1 MITFRQNIVLFF
13 ILFFSL
19 NFLFAQD
26 YNSVVNKRRDQWH
39 GFIHQRFYVSNEIR
53 NDSVAFFKEV
63 EKLRKVAT
71 DAGDKQLMLEADFL
85 KYNFLSSRD
94 YPFYLEEI
102 NLLKDEVNAS
112 GIKQLQARIYQA
124 IGLHYFYEAKDYA
137 MAVEKIGQSYVFIQ
151 NLTQADLPDKQ
162 ELLYNIAFMYYQV
175 DYYNAAL
182 EYISLAENEPTKSYY
197 PQLRLLLLN
206 LKGIIYKNK
215 EDWDNA
221 ILTFNKVY
229 ENALNEK
236 EKTWQR
242 VAKNNLAEIYYRQNS
257 FKNALQNLNWTLEA
271 NDNQEIIEILLKK
284 NKLLA
289 LIYIKTNNIEGFS
302 KAVEEIEQLLVSVT
316 NKDEIN
322 RFDQLLHLRA
332 YSKKIKGDYE
342 QAYVLMDSALMM
354 TQREHT
360 IKNTELIERY
370 SYKEAIQKYNHEKS
384 ALENQKKTNIIVW
397 IGAISIVILLI
408 IIFITLIQKQKLLH
422 KQKKVRLELEK
433 QLIKNELENA
443 SEKLK
448 EITLS
453 LLEKN
458 EQIQQIQ
465 KELELIGNDKVKD
478 NDSKERVAYL
488 NSLLSRSIITPDR
501 WLQFKRA
508 FENVHKN
515 FIENLKIKMP
525 ELTESEIRYIV
536 LRKLNLTSKEI
547 ASILGIQFDTVR
559 LYKYRIKK
567 KCDIDD
573 EVLEDIISGL

>member
-102 NLLKDEVNAS
+102 NLLKDEINAS

-221 ILTFNKVY
+221 ILTFNEVY
-229 ENALNEK
+229 ENALSKKK
-236 EKTWQR
+236 ETWQR
-242 VAKNNLAEIYYRQNS
+242 VAQNNLAEIYYRQNS
-257 FKNALQNLNWTLEA
+257 FKNALRHLNWTLEA

-284 NKLLA
+284 HKLLA
-289 LIYIKTNNIEGFS
+289 LIYIKTNNIKGFS

-360 IKNTELIERY
+360 VKNTELIERY

-408 IIFITLIQKQKLLH
+408 VIFITLIQKQKLFH

-443 SEKLK
+443 SKKLEK
-448 EITLS
+448 ITLS

-458 EQIQQIQ
+458 EQIQKIQ
-465 KELELIGNDKVKD
+465 KELESIGSDKIKD
-478 NDSKERVAYL
+478 KASKERVAYL
-488 NSLLSRSIITPDR
+488 NSLLSRSIITADR
-501 WLQFKRA
+501 WLEFKRA
-508 FENVHKN
+508 FESVHRD
-515 FIENLKIKMP
+515 FIENLKVKMP
-525 ELTESEIRYIV
+525 ELTESEIRYII

-547 ASILGIQFDTVR
+547 ASILGVQFDTVR

-567 KCDIDD
+567 KYDIDD
-573 EVLEDIISGL
+573 EALEDIIADL

>member
-53 NDSVAFFKEV
+53 NDSVAFFKEI

-102 NLLKDEVNAS
+102 NLLKDEINAS

-137 MAVEKIGQSYVFIQ
+137 KAVEKIGQSYTFIQ
-151 NLTQADLPDKQ
+151 DLTQADLPDKQ

-182 EYISLAENEPTKSYY
+182 EYINLAENEPSKSYY

-206 LKGIIYKNK
+206 LRGIIYKNK

-221 ILTFNKVY
+221 ILTFNEVY
-229 ENALNEK
+229 ENALSKKK
-236 EKTWQR
+236 ETWQR
-242 VAKNNLAEIYYRQNS
+242 VAQNNLAEIYYRQNS
-257 FKNALQNLNWTLEA
+257 FKNALRHLNWTLEA

-284 NKLLA
+284 HKLLA
-289 LIYIKTNNIEGFS
+289 LIYIKTNNIKGFS
-302 KAVEEIEQLLVSVT
+302 KAVEEIEQLLVLVT
-316 NKDEIN
+316 NKEEID
-322 RFDQLLHLRA
+322 RLGQLLHLRA
-332 YSKKIKGDYE
+332 YSKKLKGDYE

-408 IIFITLIQKQKLLH
+408 VIFITLIQKQKLFH

-443 SEKLK
+443 SKKLEK
-448 EITLS
+448 ITLS

-458 EQIQQIQ
+458 EQIQKIQ
-465 KELELIGNDKVKD
+465 KELESIGSDKIKD
-478 NDSKERVAYL
+478 KASKERVAHL
-488 NSLLSRSIITPDR
+488 NSLLSRSIITADR
-501 WLQFKRA
+501 WLEFKRA
-508 FENVHKN
+508 FESVHRD
-515 FIENLKIKMP
+515 FIENLKVKMP
-525 ELTESEIRYIV
+525 ELTESEIRYII

-547 ASILGIQFDTVR
+547 ASILGVQFDTVR

-567 KCDIDD
+567 KYDIDD
-573 EVLEDIISGL
+573 EALEDIIVDL

>member
-13 ILFFSL
+13 ILFFPL

-26 YNSVVNKRRDQWH
+26 YNSIVNQRRDQWH
-39 GFIHQRFYVSNEIR
+39 DFIHQRFYGFNEIR
-53 NDSVAFFKEV
+53 NDSVVFFKEV

-102 NLLKDEVNAS
+102 DLLKNKINAS

-124 IGLHYFYEAKDYA
+124 IGLHYFYEVKDYA
-137 MAVEKIGQSYVFIQ
+137 KAVEKIGQSYTFIQ
-151 NLTQADLPDKQ
+151 DLTQADLPDKQ

-182 EYISLAENEPTKSYY
+182 EYINLAENEPSKSYY

-206 LKGIIYKNK
+206 LRGIIYKNK

-221 ILTFNKVY
+221 ILTFNEVY
-229 ENALNEK
+229 ENALSKKK
-236 EKTWQR
+236 ETWQR
-242 VAKNNLAEIYYRQNS
+242 VAQNNLAEIYYRQNS
-257 FKNALQNLNWTLEA
+257 FKNALRHLNWTLEA

-284 NKLLA
+284 HKLLA
-289 LIYIKTNNIEGFS
+289 LIYIKTNNIKGFS
-302 KAVEEIEQLLVSVT
+302 KAVEEIEQLLVLVT
-316 NKDEIN
+316 NKEEID
-322 RFDQLLHLRA
+322 RLGQLLHLRA
-332 YSKKIKGDYE
+332 YSKKLKGDYE

-408 IIFITLIQKQKLLH
+408 VIFITLIQKQKLFH

-547 ASILGIQFDTVR
+547 ASILGVQFDTVR

-567 KCDIDD
+567 KYDIDD
-573 EVLEDIISGL
+573 EALEDIIVDL

>member
-1 MITFRQNIVLFF
+1 MIASRQNIVYLF
-13 ILFFSL
+13 IFFLPL

-26 YNSVVNKRRDQWH
+26 YNSVVNKGRDKWH
-39 GFIHQRFYVSNEIR
+39 DFIHQRFYGSNEIR
-53 NDSVAFFKEV
+53 NDSVAFFIEV
-63 EKLRKVAT
+63 EKLRKAAT
-71 DAGDKQLMLEADFL
+71 DTGDKQLVLEADFL

-94 YPFYLEEI
+94 YPPYLEEI
-102 NLLKDEVNAS
+102 NLLKDQINAS

-124 IGLHYFYEAKDYA
+124 IGLHYFYEVKDYA
-137 MAVEKIGQSYVFIQ
+137 MAVEKIGQSYTFIQ
-151 NLTQADLPDKQ
+151 KLTQADLPDKQ

-182 EYISLAENEPTKSYY
+182 EYISLAEKEPTKSYY
-197 PQLRLLLLN
+197 PQLGLILLN

-215 EDWDNA
+215 EDWSNA
-221 ILTFNKVY
+221 IITFNKVY
-229 ENALNEK
+229 ENALSTNK
-236 EKTWQR
+236 ETWQR
-242 VAKNNLAEIYYRQNS
+242 VAQNNLAEIYYRQNS
-257 FKNALQNLNWTLEA
+257 FNSALRNLNWTLQA
-271 NDNQEIIEILLKK
+271 NNDQEVIEILLKK
-284 NKLLA
+284 YKLLA

-316 NKDEIN
+316 NNEEIS
-322 RFDQLLHLRA
+322 RLDQLLHLRA
-332 YSKKIKGDYE
+332 YSKKLKGDFE
-342 QAYVLMDSALMM
+342 QAYILMDSALIM

-360 IKNTELIERY
+360 LKNTELIERY
-370 SYKEAIQKYNHEKS
+370 SYKEAIQKYNHEKI
-384 ALENQKKTNIIVW
+384 AFENQKKINIIVW
-397 IGAISIVILLI
+397 VGAVSIVILLI
-408 IIFITLIQKQKLLH
+408 VIFITLIQKQKLLH

-433 QLIKNELENA
+433 QLIKNELESA
-443 SEKLK
+443 SEKLE

-478 NDSKERVAYL
+478 NDSKERVAHL

-536 LRKLNLTSKEI
+536 LRKLNLNSKEI

-567 KCDIDD
+567 KCDIND
-573 EVLEDIISGL
+573 EVLEDIIASL

>member
-1 MITFRQNIVLFF
+1 
-13 ILFFSL
+13 
-19 NFLFAQD
+19 
-26 YNSVVNKRRDQWH
+26 
-39 GFIHQRFYVSNEIR
+39 
-53 NDSVAFFKEV
+53 
-63 EKLRKVAT
+63 
-71 DAGDKQLMLEADFL
+71 MLEADFL

-102 NLLKDEVNAS
+102 DLLKNKINAS

-124 IGLHYFYEAKDYA
+124 IGLHYFYEVKDYA
-137 MAVEKIGQSYVFIQ
+137 KAVEKIGQSYTFIQ
-151 NLTQADLPDKQ
+151 DLTQADLPDKQ

-182 EYISLAENEPTKSYY
+182 EYINLAENEPSKSYY

-206 LKGIIYKNK
+206 LRGIIYKNK

-221 ILTFNKVY
+221 ILTFNEVY
-229 ENALNEK
+229 ENALSKKK
-236 EKTWQR
+236 ETWQR
-242 VAKNNLAEIYYRQNS
+242 VAQNNLAEIYYRQNS
-257 FKNALQNLNWTLEA
+257 FKNALRHLNWTLEA

-284 NKLLA
+284 HKLLA
-289 LIYIKTNNIEGFS
+289 LIYIKTNNIKGFS
-302 KAVEEIEQLLVSVT
+302 KAVEEIEQLLVLVT
-316 NKDEIN
+316 NKEEID
-322 RFDQLLHLRA
+322 RLGQLLHLRA
-332 YSKKIKGDYE
+332 YSKKLKGDYE

-408 IIFITLIQKQKLLH
+408 VIFITLIQKQKLFH

-547 ASILGIQFDTVR
+547 ASILGVQFDTVR

-567 KCDIDD
+567 KYDIDD
-573 EVLEDIISGL
+573 EALEDIIVDL